1 MSNMNS
7 LLSNIKYF
15 LPGILLFYF
24 NLDVAIWS
32 AASMNTAPIMYGVQL
47 LALLYFFRKQV
58 VQQLNSTLLLLLS
71 AITLLVALVHGF
83 TSPTYVYKIF
93 LYTLIFMIIRSSE
106 FEYLQKSFYKV
117 AFFFA
122 AVSLLFYIACDMF
135 GMHFLLPVGF
145 YGGAGAPYA
154 TNFLY
159 TQLEDWSVRNTG
171 IFREPGVYQIYL
183 NIALLF
189 YYNQNRDKIITPT
202 TAVLALAVIT
212 TMSSGGIVVALAIIG
227 YQFTQQRKRSF
238 ASFLLFAVFAVV
250 LYVLIKASFNQIFYK
265 LMLGTE
271 ESGSAFARYYSLI
284 VPMRMWLDYPIF
296 GCGASE
302 FNDLIYF
309 YPTAS
314 GERMNPNLVTNCITV
329 NFATSGIIVGLFYLF
344 GTIKGAATLAKNYKI
359 PIIASA
365 LMLVMFSCE
374 GIMYSGIFNLILLYG
389 LCVNK
394 KSLI

>member
-1 MSNMNS
+1 MKSS
-7 LLSNIKYF
+7 LSNIKYF

-71 AITLLVALVHGF
+71 AVTLLVALVHGF

-122 AVSLLFYIACDMF
+122 AVSLLFYIACDTF

-227 YQFTQQRKRSF
+227 YQFMQQRKRSF

-250 LYVLIKASFNQIFYK
+250 LYVLIMASFNQIFYK

>member
-1 MSNMNS
+1 MKS

-71 AITLLVALVHGF
+71 AVTFLVALVHGF

-202 TAVLALAVIT
+202 TVVLALAVIT

-227 YQFTQQRKRSF
+227 YQFMQQRKRSF

-250 LYVLIKASFNQIFYK
+250 LYVMIMASFNQIFYK

-302 FNDLIYF
+302 FNDLLYF

-359 PIIASA
+359 PIIASV

-374 GIMYSGIFNLILLYG
+374 SIMYSGIFNLILLYG

>member
-1 MSNMNS
+1 MNS

>member
-1 MSNMNS
+1 MSNMKS

-58 VQQLNSTLLLLLS
+58 VQQLNSTLLLVLS
-71 AITLLVALVHGF
+71 AVTLLVALVHGF
-83 TSPTYVYKIF
+83 TSPTYIYKIF

-212 TMSSGGIVVALAIIG
+212 TMSSAGIVVALAIIG
-227 YQFTQQRKRSF
+227 YQFMQQRKRSF
-238 ASFLLFAVFAVV
+238 ASILLFAVFAVV
-250 LYVLIKASFNQIFYK
+250 LYVLIMASFNQIFYK

-296 GCGASE
+296 GCGATE
-302 FNDLIYF
+302 FNDLLYF
-309 YPTAS
+309 YPTGT
-314 GERMNPNLVTNCITV
+314 GERLTPHLVTNGITV
-329 NFATSGIIVGLFYLF
+329 NFATSGLLVGVFYLF
-344 GTIKGAATLAKNYKI
+344 GIIKGASILSLNYKK
-359 PIIASA
+359 PIIASI
-365 LMLVMFSCE
+365 LVLVMFSCE
-374 GIMYSGIFNLILLYG
+374 SIMYTGLFNLILLYG

-394 KSLI
+394 YTLK

>member
-1 MSNMNS
+1 MKS

-58 VQQLNSTLLLLLS
+58 VQQLNSTLLLVLS
-71 AITLLVALVHGF
+71 AVTLLVALVHGF
-83 TSPTYVYKIF
+83 TSPTYIYKIF
-93 LYTLIFMIIRSSE
+93 LYTLIFMIIRSSD

-159 TQLEDWSVRNTG
+159 TQLEDWTVRNTG

-189 YYNQNRDKIITPT
+189 YYNQNRDKIITPIS
-202 TAVLALAVIT
+202 AVLALAVIT
-212 TMSSGGIVVALAIIG
+212 TMSSAGIVVALAIIG
-227 YQFTQQRKRSF
+227 YQFMQQRKRSF

-250 LYVLIKASFNQIFYK
+250 LYVLIMASFNQIFYK

-329 NFATSGIIVGLFYLF
+329 NFATSGLIVGLFYLF
-344 GTIKGAATLAKNYKI
+344 GTIKGAATLAKNYKN
-359 PIIASA
+359 PIIVSA